1 MTIARGSS
9 EAGHAVTGEQ
19 GARPSWRRFLPL
31 GLLVAALV
39 GFFAFDLDA
48 YVSFDMLS
56 EHRQWLSEFVT
67 ENAVLASVS
76 FFVIYALAV
85 AVSIPAGLL
94 LSLAAGFLFG
104 VVWGCL
110 LVILAATTGAS
121 IAFLAA
127 RTALRD
133 FIARRAG
140 GWIKRLESG
149 FRDSAFNYLLT
160 LRLIPIVPFWL
171 VNLVPALL
179 GVPLKTFVLAT
190 VIGIIPGT
198 VVFVSVGNGLGATLD
213 RGEVPNLSIILDP
226 PVLLPLIGLAVLS
239 LLPAVYK
246 RIRQRRQ

>member
-1 MTIARGSS
+1 VTVAKDGNDH
-9 EAGHAVTGEQ
+9 GQAVTDDSN
-19 GARPSWRRFLPL
+19 ARSSWQRFLPL
-31 GLLVAALV
+31 GLLIAALV
-39 GFFAFDLDA
+39 CFFAFDLDA
-48 YVSFDMLS
+48 YVSFDMLRD
-56 EHRQWLSEFVT
+56 HRQWLTDFVAG
-67 ENAVLASVS
+67 NALLASLG
-76 FFVIYALAV
+76 FFVIYALAI

-94 LSLAAGFLFG
+94 LSLGAGFLFG
-104 VVWGCL
+104 ISWGCL

-133 FIARRAG
+133 FVSRRAG

-149 FRDSAFNYLLT
+149 FRDNAFSYLLT

-179 GVPLKTFVLAT
+179 GVRLTTFILAT

-213 RGEVPNLSIILDP
+213 QGEMPNLSIIFDP
-226 PVLLPLIGLAVLS
+226 PILLPLIGLAVLS
-239 LLPAVYK
+239 LVPAVYK
-246 RIRQRRQ
+246 KLRQRRQ